1 MSYPTRHTRR
11 PRASAATSNAPE
23 ASVRPPQPRDPQLTL
38 NRPIRMLR
46 LPQVIDA
53 TGLGKTKIY
62 ELQRQ
67 GDFPMRI
74 KITAHSVAWVEEEVQ
89 AWLAARV
96 ENGRPD
102 SVPEGAEIR
111 EQSATRG
118 GRKRAP

>member
-11 PRASAATSNAPE
+11 PRASAASLKAPE
-23 ASVRPPQPRDPQLTL
+23 ASARPPQPYEPQLTP

-62 ELQRQ
+62 ELQGQ

-74 KITAHSVAWVEEEVQ
+74 KITSHSVAWVEEEVQ
-89 AWLAARV
+89 VWLAARV
-96 ENGRPD
+96 ENGRPE
-102 SVPEGAEIR
+102 SAPEGAEIR